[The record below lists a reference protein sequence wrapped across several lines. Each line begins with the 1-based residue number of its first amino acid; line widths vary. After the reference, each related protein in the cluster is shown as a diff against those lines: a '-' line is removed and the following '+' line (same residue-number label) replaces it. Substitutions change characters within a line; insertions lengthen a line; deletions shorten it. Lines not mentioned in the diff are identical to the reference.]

1 MNRKRSLL
9 ILGIGLVL
17 LLVLLVL
24 GMAGAKVMPSYL
36 SAWLFV
42 MSVPMGAL
50 LLVSGLEALGTQ
62 ALGATAPASGPV
74 PERAPR
80 LATLL
85 PPLQALLPLLPIIAV
100 CGLPILLL
108 SPTLY
113 DPAAWPAEGIG
124 RGWFARGPFSVRMVV
139 FLVVWS
145 ALALLFSVPARSGS
159 RRGVAGFTF
168 ATVLVTGTLAAFDWT
183 MAVQPG
189 IASSSFGLLVLA
201 GGAVSALAV
210 ACVLPAPVTN
220 PRTFAT
226 PLLLMLAIWMFLH
239 FSQFLVIWSA
249 DKPDEAAWYLQRIGG
264 FGAVCLWF
272 ATLMFVL
279 ALVLLLPSR
288 EAWRWWPV
296 ATVAGLALLVRLLES
311 FWLITPAFRGSFTV
325 SIVDV
330 LAVCGLGAVVVGI
343 RVGGWLPAREGHR
356 HVRT

>member
-1 MNRKRSLL
+1 MNRRPLL
-9 ILGIGLVL
+9 ILGTGLVL

-24 GMAGAKVMPSYL
+24 GLAGVRVMPSYL

-42 MSVPMGAL
+42 MSVPLGAL

-62 ALGATAPASGPV
+62 ATRAS
-74 PERAPR
+74 ERPPT

-85 PPLQALLPLLPIIAV
+85 PPLQMLLPLLPVVAV

-124 RGWFARGPFSVRMVV
+124 RGWFAHGPFSVRMVV
-139 FLVVWS
+139 FLAAWS
-145 ALALLFSVPARSGS
+145 VLALLFSVPERSGS
-159 RRGVAGFTF
+159 RRGLAGFTF
-168 ATVLVTGTLAAFDWT
+168 AIVLVTGTLAAFDWT

-201 GGAVSALAV
+201 GGAVSAVAV
-210 ACVLPAPVTN
+210 ASLLPVPGS
-220 PRTFAT
+220 RSFAI
-226 PLLLMLAIWMFLH
+226 PLLSMLAIWMFLH

-249 DKPDEAAWYLQRIGG
+249 NKPDEATWYLQRIGG

-279 ALVLLLPSR
+279 ALVLLLPNR
-288 EAWRWWPV
+288 EAWHRPV
-296 ATVAGLALLVRLLES
+296 AIVAGLALLVRLLES

-330 LAVCGLGAVVVGI
+330 VALCGLVAVAVGV
-343 RVGGWLPAREGHR
+343 RVGGWLPASGGHR
-356 HVRT
+356 HVRI